1 MYPLPNLL
9 TLEIKFGKF
18 ATMKRNVREPI
29 QVYMTEGE
37 RAELDQVAASL
48 GVSRSEVLRRGVT
61 TMGSTRLGGG
71 PLMDLIAEGVVTPAK
86 AKPALPPTCKPVARL
101 SEILKDLDADRE
113 DR

>member
-1 MYPLPNLL
+1 
-9 TLEIKFGKF
+9 
-18 ATMKRNVREPI
+18 
-29 QVYMTEGE
+29 MTEGE

-61 TMGSTRLGGG
+61 TMGSTRLDDG

-86 AKPALPPTCKPVARL
+86 VKPALPPMCKPVAPLR
-101 SEILKDLDADRE
+101 EILRDLDDDRE